1 MKQQSKSIIYSLFLS
16 ITLFL
21 SSCSI
26 PKIERYK
33 VTLNVEYNG
42 ALYSAS
48 AVQEIKCTPS
58 NSFWQGMSM
67 GGCDLKGE
75 AIPLQL
81 GANGYLFLILAGKN
95 GGNALEYYY
104 YLTNKADEQR
114 KKGKVWDVNL
124 NEAPMLVT
132 FFDVN
137 DSKTVKRV
145 HFFPHEEIDHYEKY
159 RPFPAS
165 QELERP
171 IMKMVQPNSKDYFGE
186 TTIIK
191 SIHVERTNEPITW
204 GQIEKV
210 LPWLADIGDNLLDG
224 HYASDGSTLAGNLQ
238 KINFIWR

>member
-1 MKQQSKSIIYSLFLS
+1 MSGQNKSIIYSILL
-16 ITLFL
+16 IATLFI

-42 ALYSAS
+42 TLYSAS

-67 GGCDLKGE
+67 GGCRLKGE
-75 AIPLQL
+75 AIPLSL
-81 GANGYLFLILAGKN
+81 NEKGYLFLILAGKK
-95 GGNALEYYY
+95 GGDALEYYY

-114 KKGKVWDVNL
+114 KKSKVWDVNL

-137 DSKTVKRV
+137 DSKTVKQV
-145 HFFPHEEIDHYEKY
+145 HFFPHEEVDHYETY

-171 IMKMVQPNSKDYFGE
+171 IMKTVQPNSKDYFGE
-186 TTIIK
+186 TTILK

-210 LPWLADIGDNLLDG
+210 LPWLNGRAGGMTLDG
-224 HYASDGSTLAGNLQ
+224 KYAQDDRLESKLQ
-238 KINFIWR
+238 TYNFIWR

>member
-95 GGNALEYYY
+95 GGNAL
-104 YLTNKADEQR
+104 A
-114 KKGKVWDVNL
+114 
-124 NEAPMLVT
+124 
-132 FFDVN
+132 
-137 DSKTVKRV
+137 
-145 HFFPHEEIDHYEKY
+145 
-159 RPFPAS
+159 
-165 QELERP
+165 
-171 IMKMVQPNSKDYFGE
+171 
-186 TTIIK
+186 
-191 SIHVERTNEPITW
+191 
-204 GQIEKV
+204 
-210 LPWLADIGDNLLDG
+210 
-224 HYASDGSTLAGNLQ
+224 
-238 KINFIWR
+238 